1 MHLLKSQ
8 KLVIVVT
15 YYSWVKNQKK
25 KKKKKADLY
34 LCIIIMALIAWL
46 THFAP
51 LHSTD

>member
-15 YYSWVKNQKK
+15 YYSWVKNQ
-25 KKKKKADLY
+25 KKKKADLY